1 MEQGGIAMDASIIR
15 RIAIKLITSK
25 SIRDENLPDDSPD
38 LEIEKFIV
46 LAEPGFLPQRCK

>member
-1 MEQGGIAMDASIIR
+1 MDASIIR

-46 LAEPGFLPQRCK
+46 LAEPGFLPQRYK